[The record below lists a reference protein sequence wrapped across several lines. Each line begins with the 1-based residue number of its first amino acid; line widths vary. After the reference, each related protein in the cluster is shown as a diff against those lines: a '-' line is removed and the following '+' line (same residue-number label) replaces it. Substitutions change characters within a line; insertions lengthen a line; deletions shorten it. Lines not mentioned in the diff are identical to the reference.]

1 MKKVFVFKTSV
12 KTNRQIKFAS
22 KILAAIDSVLRVD
35 FDPEDCDRIVRIESN
50 KEIATKVINLFRANG
65 LNCEELV

>member
-22 KILAAIDSVLRVD
+22 KILAAIDSILRVD

-50 KEIATKVINLFRANG
+50 KEISTKVINLFRANG
-65 LNCEELV
+65 INCEELV

>member
-50 KEIATKVINLFRANG
+50 KEIAAKVINLFRANG
-65 LNCEELV
+65 INCEELV